1 MENVKTHKLTMY
13 NDDVNSYEYI
23 MAYLIRFCKHDPIQ
37 AEQCAHIAH
46 NNGKC
51 NIKLGTFIDI
61 FELHST
67 FETGN
72 IKTEIEEYETN
83 ESSLH

>member
-1 MENVKTHKLTMY
+1 MSDQKTHKLTMY

-23 MAYLIRFCKHDPIQ
+23 MACLIRFCKHDPIQ

-51 NIKLGTFIDI
+51 NIKVGTFLDM
-61 FELHST
+61 FELHAT
-67 FETGN
+67 FERVK
-72 IKTEIEEYETN
+72 IKTEVEIYETN